1 MWIEHGAEEL
11 ATRRTL
17 PPGGGGPPSISQG
30 DNGPLILW
38 RCHDAQRS
46 CNAPC
51 RVQSVFL
58 LLLVNLYRFAYSVK
72 SEASESVL

>member
-30 DNGPLILW
+30 YNGPVILGG
-38 RCHDAQRS
+38 DAMMQ
-46 CNAPC
+46 AA
-51 RVQSVFL
+51 L
-58 LLLVNLYRFAYSVK
+58 
-72 SEASESVL
+72 